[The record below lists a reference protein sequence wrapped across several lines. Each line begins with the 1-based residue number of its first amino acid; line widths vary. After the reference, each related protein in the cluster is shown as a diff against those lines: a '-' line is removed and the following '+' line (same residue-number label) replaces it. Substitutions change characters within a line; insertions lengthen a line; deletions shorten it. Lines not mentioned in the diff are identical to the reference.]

1 MVDQKDLVGQSS
13 KSDVLW
19 GLRHAVCLAIIDVH
33 SERVQ
38 YLSFLAFLQS
48 DIQMQRGL
56 QLASYGLLDLLVCM
70 TYLIIFS
77 YGVSETYPVGMMQPA
92 FWAPGG

>member
-33 SERVQ
+33 SECVSI
-38 YLSFLAFLQS
+38 LSCFFAVGHREATWVTVGVLWITRSFSLHDVSHHIQLRSERDLSSRHDAGHFL
-48 DIQMQRGL
+48 GL
-56 QLASYGLLDLLVCM
+56 
-70 TYLIIFS
+70 
-77 YGVSETYPVGMMQPA
+77 
-92 FWAPGG
+92 GG